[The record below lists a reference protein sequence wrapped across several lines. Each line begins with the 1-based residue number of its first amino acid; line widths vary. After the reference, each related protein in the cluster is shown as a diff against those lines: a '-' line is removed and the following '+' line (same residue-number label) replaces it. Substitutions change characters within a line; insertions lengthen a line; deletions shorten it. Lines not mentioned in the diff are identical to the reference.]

1 MIYNQNNQL
10 FCSGVYA
17 HHKSQYISK
26 CSCISKFFYLLLS
39 MVLLSSSFSQHR
51 FTVAMLQN
59 ITAYGFLHRKDNLA
73 GYKISESHILSF
85 RTFKILLH
93 HLLMLSVILVWRNVM
108 PA

>member
-17 HHKSQYISK
+17 HHKSQYNS
-26 CSCISKFFYLLLS
+26 SCISKFFYLLLS

-51 FTVAMLQN
+51 FTVATLQN
-59 ITAYGFLHRKDNLA
+59 ITAYGFLHGKDNLA

-93 HLLMLSVILVWRNVM
+93 HLLMLSVILVWRNVT
-108 PA
+108 PT